1 MHRRANKE
9 ESQWK
14 LYWKFSLNTQKK
26 IWCPVSCGKT
36 SARFRANQIT
46 KALSALN
53 PEAEEQIETLEMELN
68 NIHAYR
74 EQALLLSGISIG
86 LKLGR
91 L

>member
-1 MHRRANKE
+1 METLLEVLAQYAE
-9 ESQWK
+9 ENLVSRLLRENIPK
-14 LYWKFSLNTQKK
+14 TQ
-26 IWCPVSCGKT
+26 

-86 LKLGR
+86 LTLGR

>member
-1 MHRRANKE
+1 METLLEVLTQYAE
-9 ESQWK
+9 ENLVSRLLWENIPK
-14 LYWKFSLNTQKK
+14 TQ
-26 IWCPVSCGKT
+26 